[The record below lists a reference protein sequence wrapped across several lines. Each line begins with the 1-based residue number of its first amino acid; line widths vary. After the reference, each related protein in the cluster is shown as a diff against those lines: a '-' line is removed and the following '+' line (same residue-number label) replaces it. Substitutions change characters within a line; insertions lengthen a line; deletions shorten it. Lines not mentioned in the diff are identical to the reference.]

1 MDRNKQVVSNRKI
14 KGNNLPKKRVQNDN
28 EMPMESKKA
37 KRDKVSSQDSKKVA
51 RKDPKPKKE
60 AKRRHKSKLSSVVGS
75 DVGALLSQEK
85 ISSTKAFSST
95 TSSQMKKLNKPL
107 KGKSAIQQKQTNGIK
122 VSLLGNIH
130 KRKAAS
136 LLLKTVSKKGKHG
149 GEVTLGGDRNAID
162 SDSTTSNSSSSA
174 DESRPTRLPSQ
185 VKVSTSLTSITQ
197 RKVDSDE
204 SKKDAHRMTSKETNE
219 KQGKNTCNSIPKSS
233 LTLWDVSEGTRNDR
247 SFSSPSESSR
257 GVEKS
262 ENSSVFSHG
271 SAKVNSRT
279 ESTSKNTFSSLEN
292 PALSSR
298 TSFQSPN
305 SAYSQTLTRQK
316 IETSDKQSVT
326 CCNTKQMNSTGQV
339 WPLSSATERYSK
351 TPGIVTIITVK
362 ALVMD
367 TLDRFHFKKLLLIQI
382 PIRSKL

>member
-1 MDRNKQVVSNRKI
+1 MDRNKQVVSDRKI
-14 KGNNLPKKRVQNDN
+14 KGNNLPKKRIQNDN

-37 KRDKVSSQDSKKVA
+37 KRDKVSSQDSKEVA

-75 DVGALLSQEK
+75 DIGALLSQEK
-85 ISSTKAFSST
+85 MSSTKAFSST

-107 KGKSAIQQKQTNGIK
+107 KGKSTIQQKQTNGIK
-122 VSLLGNIH
+122 VSLQGNIH

-174 DESRPTRLPSQ
+174 DESRPTRLPSK
-185 VKVSTSLTSITQ
+185 VKVSTSLTSVTQ

-204 SKKDAHRMTSKETNE
+204 SKKDAHRITSKETNE

-247 SFSSPSESSR
+247 SFSSLSESSR

-262 ENSSVFSHG
+262 VTSVFSHG
-271 SAKVNSRT
+271 SGKVNSRT

-316 IETSDKQSVT
+316 IETSDKQSAT
-326 CCNTKQMNSTGQV
+326 CSNTKQMNTTGQV
-339 WPLSSATERYSK
+339 RPLSSANERHSK
-351 TPGIVTIITVK
+351 KPGIVIVITVK

>member
-1 MDRNKQVVSNRKI
+1 M
-14 KGNNLPKKRVQNDN
+14 
-28 EMPMESKKA
+28 
-37 KRDKVSSQDSKKVA
+37 
-51 RKDPKPKKE
+51 
-60 AKRRHKSKLSSVVGS
+60 
-75 DVGALLSQEK
+75 
-85 ISSTKAFSST
+85 
-95 TSSQMKKLNKPL
+95 
-107 KGKSAIQQKQTNGIK
+107 
-122 VSLLGNIH
+122 
-130 KRKAAS
+130 
-136 LLLKTVSKKGKHG
+136 
-149 GEVTLGGDRNAID
+149 
-162 SDSTTSNSSSSA
+162 
-174 DESRPTRLPSQ
+174 
-185 VKVSTSLTSITQ
+185 STSLTSITQ

-316 IETSDKQSVT
+316 IETSDKQSAT
-326 CCNTKQMNSTGQV
+326 CCNTKQMNTTGQV
-339 WPLSSATERYSK
+339 WPLSSANERHSK
-351 TPGIVTIITVK
+351 KPGIITVITVK

-367 TLDRFHFKKLLLIQI
+367 TLERFHFKKLLLIQI
-382 PIRSKL
+382 RIRSQL

>member
-1 MDRNKQVVSNRKI
+1 
-14 KGNNLPKKRVQNDN
+14 
-28 EMPMESKKA
+28 MESKKA
-37 KRDKVSSQDSKKVA
+37 KRDKVSSQDNKKVA
-51 RKDPKPKKE
+51 RKDPKLKKE

-85 ISSTKAFSST
+85 MSSTKAFSST

-122 VSLLGNIH
+122 VSLQGNIH

-136 LLLKTVSKKGKHG
+136 LLLKTDSKKGKHG

-185 VKVSTSLTSITQ
+185 VKVSKSLTSITQ
-197 RKVDSDE
+197 RNVDSDE
-204 SKKDAHRMTSKETNE
+204 SKKDAHRMMPKETNE

-233 LTLWDVSEGTRNDR
+233 LTLWDISEGTRNDR

-316 IETSDKQSVT
+316 IETSDKQSAT

>member
-1 MDRNKQVVSNRKI
+1 MDRNKQVVSDRKI
-14 KGNNLPKKRVQNDN
+14 KGNTLPKKRVQNDN

-51 RKDPKPKKE
+51 RKDPKPNKE

-75 DVGALLSQEK
+75 NVGALLSQEK
-85 ISSTKAFSST
+85 MSSTKAFSS

-122 VSLLGNIH
+122 VSLQGNIH

-136 LLLKTVSKKGKHG
+136 LLLKTDSKKGKHS

-174 DESRPTRLPSQ
+174 DESRPTRLPSK
-185 VKVSTSLTSITQ
+185 VKVSTSLTSVTQ

-204 SKKDAHRMTSKETNE
+204 SKKDAHRITSKETNE

-271 SAKVNSRT
+271 SGKVNSRT

-316 IETSDKQSVT
+316 IETSDKQSAT
-326 CCNTKQMNSTGQV
+326 CSNTKQMNATGQV
-339 WPLSSATERYSK
+339 RPLSSANERHSK
-351 TPGIVTIITVK
+351 KPGIVIVITVK
-362 ALVMD
+362 ALVMV

-382 PIRSKL
+382 PIRSQL